1 MAEPRT
7 VTELVLGGQKSGKT
21 RWAEARAQAWLDA
34 DDGHRAVLLAT
45 AMAGDAEMAERI
57 RRHQADRAGRL
68 HGLEL
73 VEAPLDVAG
82 VIARRSRPDT
92 LVLVDCL
99 TLWLTHHLMPQW
111 PLPRAVEPE
120 RLIERLCA
128 AVAAAPG
135 PVVLVSNEIGLGVIP
150 LGDEV
155 RSFVDTLGRLNQA
168 VAAVCPRV
176 TLVAAGLPLT
186 LKTP

>member
-1 MAEPRT
+1 MAET
-7 VTELVLGGQKSGKT
+7 VQTELVLGGQKSGKT

-34 DDGHRAVLLAT
+34 DRGHRAVLLAT
-45 AMAGDAEMAERI
+45 AMAGDTEMAARI
-57 RRHQADRAGRL
+57 RRHQTDRAGRL
-68 HGLEL
+68 NGLEL
-73 VEAPLDVAG
+73 VEEPLEVARM
-82 VIARRSRPDT
+82 IARHSQPDT

-111 PLPRAVEPE
+111 PLTQPQEPG
-120 RLIERLCA
+120 RLIDRLCS
-128 AVAAAPG
+128 AVATAPG
-135 PVVLVSNEIGLGVIP
+135 PVVLVSNEIGWGVVP
-150 LGDEV
+150 LGSET
-155 RSFVDTLGRLNQA
+155 RNFVDTLGRLNQA

>member
-1 MAEPRT
+1 MAEPI

-21 RWAEARAQAWLDA
+21 RRAEALAQAWLDA
-34 DDGHRAVLLAT
+34 DVGHHAVLLAT
-45 AMAGDAEMAERI
+45 AMAGDTEMAARI
-57 RRHQADRAGRL
+57 ARHQSDRAGRL
-68 HGLEL
+68 QGLEL
-73 VEAPLDVAG
+73 VEEPLDVAG

-92 LVLVDCL
+92 LIVVDCL

-111 PLPRAVEPE
+111 PLPQPVAPK

-128 AVAAAPG
+128 AVATAPG

-150 LGDEV
+150 LGRETRD
-155 RSFVDTLGRLNQA
+155 FVDSLGRLNQA

-176 TLVAAGLPLT
+176 TLVAAGLHLT